1 MGSIWQS
8 FHFIVV
14 SGRVFDVSFQRGTP
28 FTPSDGTPRFAKNQ
42 LTGVPQR
49 LFWAIFAVNWLVFHH
64 SCSRTSH
71 FLKKLPAKFSPPNVL
86 LLRFTE
92 ISGTF
97 FAGMQACKYSRICK
111 FSAVAGS
118 HTCRNWGETTSKS
131 NPPTAEN
138 RVSLERGKIFGWPTI
153 RKKLHF
159 FRRWAW
165 YTKSTV
171 VEFLSL
177 CSLGSSFLF

>member
-1 MGSIWQS
+1 ME
-8 FHFIVV
+8 HL
-14 SGRVFDVSFQRGTP
+14 DLPKT
-28 FTPSDGTPRFAKNQ
+28 
-42 LTGVPQR
+42 
-49 LFWAIFAVNWLVFHH
+49 NWLAFHSVFFERF
-64 SCSRTSH
+64 SLSTDWCSTTRVPEPH
-71 FLKKLPAKFSPPNVL
+71 IFWKKLPAKFSPPNVL

-92 ISGTF
+92 ISETF

-131 NPPTAEN
+131 NPPNAEN
-138 RVSLERGKIFGWPTI
+138 PVSVERGRIYGWPTI
-153 RKKLHF
+153 RRKLHF

-171 VEFLSL
+171 VEFLSQ